1 MNCLFVNVGANA
13 FFFWNSLA
21 YCNMYTALAAL
32 TLRVFPRME
41 LYETDLDDVRYDHD
55 LVAPAPK
62 SGSKGVRV
70 DMS

>member
-1 MNCLFVNVGANA
+1 MNRVSVIMRANA
-13 FFFWNSLA
+13 FFWTSLA
-21 YCNMYTALAAL
+21 YCNMYVVLAAL

-41 LYETDLDDVRYDHD
+41 LYETDVDDVRYDHD

-70 DMS
+70 IMS

>member
-1 MNCLFVNVGANA
+1 MNYLFVNVGANS
-13 FFFWNSLA
+13 FFLWNSLA
-21 YCNMYTALAAL
+21 YCNIYTALTAL

-55 LVAPAPK
+55 LMAPAPK

-70 DMS
+70 VML